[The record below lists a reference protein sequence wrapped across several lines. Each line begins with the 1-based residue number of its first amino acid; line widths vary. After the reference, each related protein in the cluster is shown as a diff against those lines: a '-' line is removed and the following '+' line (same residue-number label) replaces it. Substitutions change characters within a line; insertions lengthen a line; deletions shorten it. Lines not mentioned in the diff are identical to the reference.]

1 MRACGIPAEYAIGS
15 FIVFWIILSYLI
27 SLVSGWGTIAKYY
40 RRPEGML
47 LSGAK
52 GFLTSL
58 YLNRSNYTKSVHIR
72 VDDFGMHLSVLF
84 FFRFG
89 HPPLFV
95 PWSDIKIEERQSHIS
110 GKAHHYI
117 IFSKTPLIRVSI
129 NESALEKLNIL
140 GRYKFPS
147 K

>member
-1 MRACGIPAEYAIGS
+1 MRACGIPTEYVFAS
-15 FIVFWIILSYLI
+15 FIVFWIVLSYLI

-40 RRPEGML
+40 RRPEGMML
-47 LSGAK
+47 TRAK

-58 YLNRSNYTKSVHIR
+58 YLNRSSYKKSVYIR
-72 VDDFGMHLSVLF
+72 VDDLGMHLSVLL

-95 PWSDIKIEERQSHIS
+95 PWSDIKIEERQSHIA
-110 GKAHHYI
+110 GKSHYI
-117 IFSKTPLIRVSI
+117 SFSKTPLIRISM

-140 GRYKFPS
+140 GRYKFPT
-147 K
+147 